1 MPPSFIIG
9 QVHGLI
15 WHGLEAIRKFLTL
28 SSDYEEDYYDYLVS
42 ISSLSLFIAKLDNYV
57 WVYDEHVV
65 GEQNIRQSNMSNVIP
80 VIKTWKQKIR
90 SRKTY
95 FVSTRMMYSTHE
107 HGHERTSGDQS
118 KHVNKLQIKHSI
130 AGVEVCRRWKF

>member
-1 MPPSFIIG
+1 MPPSFITG

-15 WHGLEAIRKFLTL
+15 WHGLEAIGKFLTL

-57 WVYDEHVV
+57 WVYDEHLV

-90 SRKTY
+90 SRKLTLWAIEWCIP
-95 FVSTRMMYSTHE
+95 RMNMVMN
-107 HGHERTSGDQS
+107 ERRPEQ
-118 KHVNKLQIKHSI
+118 
-130 AGVEVCRRWKF
+130 AC